1 MTQIILVIISVLVY
15 ISNCSEHQENLV
27 DDEPLPDYYAI
38 LKVYCSF
45 DFIPHTN
52 ISPPHIPFLVK

>member
-15 ISNCSEHQENLV
+15 ISSCSEHQENLV

-38 LKVYCSF
+38 LKVLFWVMIFLSY
-45 DFIPHTN
+45 
-52 ISPPHIPFLVK
+52 PPPPPPLLAV

>member
-38 LKVYCSF
+38 LKVLFWVMIFYHTLHPT
-45 DFIPHTN
+45 PH
-52 ISPPHIPFLVK
+52 PF